1 MPIKFKS
8 IRESVNFRLD
18 PKLLKAARRKAEK
31 DNTSLTA
38 LVVRGLNIVI
48 GNTSRENCIDLSVE
62 IQEQLNELT
71 ARVEGIEA
79 VIHSADSRRKRN

>member
-38 LVVRGLNIVI
+38 LVVKGLNIVI
-48 GNTSRENCIDLSVE
+48 GNTSRENCIDLNVE

-71 ARVEGIEA
+71 ARVEEIEA

>member
-38 LVVRGLNIVI
+38 LVVKGLNLVI
-48 GNTSRENCIDLSVE
+48 GNLSAEDCIDLSVE
-62 IQEQLNELT
+62 IQEQLNQLT
-71 ARVEGIEA
+71 ARVEEIET
-79 VIHSADSRRKRN
+79 VIYSATTKTHHQ

>member
-38 LVVRGLNIVI
+38 LVVRGLNLVI
-48 GNTSRENCIDLSVE
+48 ENSSAEDCIDLNVE
-62 IQEQLNELT
+62 VQEQLNQLT
-71 ARVEGIEA
+71 ARVEEIEA
-79 VIHSADSRRKRN
+79 VIYSVSTKTLH